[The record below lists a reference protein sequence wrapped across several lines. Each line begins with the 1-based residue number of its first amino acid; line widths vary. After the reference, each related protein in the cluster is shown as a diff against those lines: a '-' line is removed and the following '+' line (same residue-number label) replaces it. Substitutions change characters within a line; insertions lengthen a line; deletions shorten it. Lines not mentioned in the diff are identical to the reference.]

1 MIGPQHLIAIGELDH
16 FERLLAVVGRRKRDV
31 MRRVPILRHHDV
43 LEVLGDAVDDR
54 NDLIAVFDR
63 KAAAGQET
71 VLHVDHNERT

>member
-1 MIGPQHLIAIGELDH
+1 
-16 FERLLAVVGRRKRDV
+16 

-63 KAAAGQET
+63 KAAAGQEAI
-71 VLHVDHNERT
+71 LHVDHNERT